1 VSGSHVLDLRLLTD
15 VYSEKF
21 LKKLMGNTEIEDAL
35 HDLDKLTQE
44 EALMASAELL
54 EITHSV
60 DGKVMGVDDRVKDVD
75 EKVQKVGGDVQ
86 GFGNKVQVVDDKLEQ
101 VSRTSSHRVPPR
113 S

>member
-21 LKKLMGNTEIEDAL
+21 LKKLLGNTEIEDAL

-54 EITHSV
+54 KMTHGV
-60 DGKVMGVDDRVKDVD
+60 DGKVMGVDNRVKDVD
-75 EKVQKVGGDVQ
+75 ERVQEVGGDVQ
-86 GFGNKVQVVDDKLEQ
+86 GVSNKVQAVDDMLDQ
-101 VSRTSSHRVPPR
+101 VSRTSSHKVPPH